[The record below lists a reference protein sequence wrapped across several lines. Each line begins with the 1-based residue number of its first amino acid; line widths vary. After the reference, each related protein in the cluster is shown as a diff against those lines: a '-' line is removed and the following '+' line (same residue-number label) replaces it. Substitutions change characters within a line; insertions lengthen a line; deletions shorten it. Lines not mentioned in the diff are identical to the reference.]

1 MLVLKFLLHKPVIHT
16 PLCATP
22 QGATAD
28 VMAMVVD
35 VHRTLTGSA

>member
-1 MLVLKFLLHKPVIHT
+1 MSLVTHG
-16 PLCATP
+16 PLCATV

-35 VHRTLTGSA
+35 VHRTLTASA